1 MKQPITTC
9 GSNTSPAALLY
20 QRHAGP
26 ILVYLRLQTRSGED
40 AEDLLVEVFLAA
52 FEEVGLLTLP
62 EAKQRAWLR
71 TVAHHKVVDHYRR
84 SVRRL
89 AVPLEQVEEILQED
103 EERSPESLA
112 LRQEERR
119 RLGIAITRLPE
130 LQQEVLRLRF
140 RDGLRAAQIATLV
153 GKREGAIQKLLS
165 RTMTHLRALY
175 EDQQEGAPTHDVR

>member
-26 ILVYLRLQTRSGED
+26 ILVYLRLQARLGED
-40 AEDLLVEVFLAA
+40 AEDLLAEVFLAA
-52 FEEVGLLTLP
+52 FEEAWLLALS
-62 EAKQRAWLR
+62 EEKQRAWLR

-84 SVRRL
+84 SARRP
-89 AVPLEQVEEILQED
+89 AVPLEQVTEVLPED

-119 RLGIAITRLPE
+119 RLGIAITRLPA
-130 LQQEVLRLRF
+130 LHQEVLRLRF
-140 RDGLRAAQIATLV
+140 RDGLHAAQIAALV
-153 GKREGAIQKLLS
+153 GKREGAVQKLLY
-165 RTMTHLRALY
+165 RTITRLRALY
-175 EDQQEGAPTHDVR
+175 EEQHEGATTHDVR